1 MQAAASFAE
10 TSLSILS
17 RRDARWP
24 VPPQRRTLRLTQQR
38 RTLGSSP
45 TKAAATVESV
55 FALTHVLPESGVA
68 SILAHLPFADLSNT
82 SMIADGIPAATG
94 VTDVIRAVRDGEPVA
109 IDAVELGP
117 QRMEGILSPISDSIE
132 AFTLGAQG
140 LFKVNGVPYPLGSAI
155 IFTTFTVKVLTF
167 PFTKAQV
174 ESTLNIQNLQPQ
186 IEAIRERYQDDP
198 ERMNVEINRLYE
210 ERQVSPLA
218 GCLPLLLTLPVVWG
232 LYRAFN
238 NASIDGSFD
247 EPWFFIPSLAGP
259 SESRDLSWL
268 LPLDAE
274 YNPPIGWHDAALY
287 LIVPALT
294 VMSQF
299 LSTDLLKA
307 SQQDEKEK
315 DQQSLLLNILP
326 LFIGYVSLTVPAGL
340 TLYWLFNN
348 TFTTATQVY
357 LRQGGGAKARV
368 EKTDNVFL
376 KVPLGCAYLDKSK
389 FEAQPRDEDFLGPYV
404 VYDDDRKFNSN
415 KKFVDDGVSLAA
427 AVADAQFY
435 TSVEEREAEKKRWA
449 SLLEKRGKRTRSLM
463 DREIASIDELDRL
476 AQSYKAAGMNKEA
489 SLVHA
494 EKSRLILLGG
504 DDYIGRLKTSPQLL
518 K

>member
-38 RTLGSSP
+38 RALGSSP

-218 GCLPLLLTLPVVWG
+218 GCLPLLLTLPVGVG
-232 LYRAFN
+232 VVPSFQQCFN
-238 NASIDGSFD
+238 
-247 EPWFFIPSLAGP
+247 
-259 SESRDLSWL
+259 
-268 LPLDAE
+268 
-274 YNPPIGWHDAALY
+274 
-287 LIVPALT
+287 
-294 VMSQF
+294 
-299 LSTDLLKA
+299 
-307 SQQDEKEK
+307 
-315 DQQSLLLNILP
+315 
-326 LFIGYVSLTVPAGL
+326 
-340 TLYWLFNN
+340 
-348 TFTTATQVY
+348 
-357 LRQGGGAKARV
+357 
-368 EKTDNVFL
+368 
-376 KVPLGCAYLDKSK
+376 
-389 FEAQPRDEDFLGPYV
+389 
-404 VYDDDRKFNSN
+404 
-415 KKFVDDGVSLAA
+415 
-427 AVADAQFY
+427 
-435 TSVEEREAEKKRWA
+435 
-449 SLLEKRGKRTRSLM
+449 
-463 DREIASIDELDRL
+463 
-476 AQSYKAAGMNKEA
+476 
-489 SLVHA
+489 
-494 EKSRLILLGG
+494 
-504 DDYIGRLKTSPQLL
+504 
-518 K
+518 